1 MALLHPDSRLCDAI
15 LRDTSLIPVMA
26 RFGVSLGMGEKSIAA
41 VCREHNLDV
50 DFFVTILNTYTD
62 EDYFP
67 ERHLQSFCIE
77 SIIDYLTKTNGYYAR
92 FQLPNIER
100 HFVRLIELSGKEANN
115 LERVYNFFMTVRD
128 ELLLRIETDRKQ
140 WFPQLQLSLNG
151 CKEPLRISPDLQLPP
166 TDTVEEKLNDLLSLI
181 VKHLS
186 GNYDINLCHAVIFA
200 LTSLRNDIKQHN
212 RIRNRILRPVAI
224 GLQCDSPVISRS

>member
-26 RFGVSLGMGEKSIAA
+26 RFGVSLGMGEKSIAT
-41 VCREHNLDV
+41 VCNEHNLDV
-50 DFFVTILNTYTD
+50 DFFVTILNTYIN
-62 EDYFP
+62 EDFFP

-77 SIIDYLTKTNGYYAR
+77 PIIDYLTKTNAYYAR

-128 ELLLRIETDRKQ
+128 ELLQRIDTDHKQ
-140 WFPQLQLSLNG
+140 WFPRLQASLG
-151 CKEPLRISPDLQLPP
+151 ACSEPLHIDAATPMPA

-224 GLQCDSPVISRS
+224 ALQCDSPIISRS

>member
-26 RFGVSLGMGEKSIAA
+26 RFGVSLGMGEKSIAT
-41 VCREHNLDV
+41 VCEELQLDA
-50 DFFVTILNTYTD
+50 DFFVTILNTYID

-77 SIIDYLTKTNGYYAR
+77 PIIDYLTKTNSYYSR

-100 HFVRLIELSGKEANN
+100 HFARLIELSGKEANN
-115 LERVYNFFMTVRD
+115 LERVYNFFTTVRN
-128 ELLLRIETDRKQ
+128 ELLMRIDTDHKQ
-140 WFPQLQLSLNG
+140 WFPRLKAGLDS
-151 CKEPLRISPDLQLPP
+151 CKEPLHITTEQHLQP

-224 GLQCDSPVISRS
+224 SLQCDSPIISLL